1 LRCWTGITTG
11 RVAGASINTGRVVDA
26 RDSQECDV
34 RSQEYSTLEKP
45 VLTKIVR
52 VLRVAYDPTEFTPLV
67 LHFINELA
75 PPMTEKR
82 FVYCVFSHEW
92 GGGGNTSLLVFT
104 DYKICVHGIQRCA
117 KRDSVISHWIEE
129 NEGEPLRCTSDAKN
143 SKKDMILI
151 SHVRFFSSLLVKIG

>member
-1 LRCWTGITTG
+1 LGRSARVSPSDAACRIINCAAGTGITTG

-34 RSQEYSTLEKP
+34 RSQEYSTPEKP

-52 VLRVAYDPTEFTPLV
+52 VLGVAYDPTEFTPLV

-82 FVYCVFSHEW
+82 FV
-92 GGGGNTSLLVFT
+92 
-104 DYKICVHGIQRCA
+104 
-117 KRDSVISHWIEE
+117 
-129 NEGEPLRCTSDAKN
+129 
-143 SKKDMILI
+143 
-151 SHVRFFSSLLVKIG
+151 